1 MVTPSAFAR
10 CRAGAKSNS
19 KVVTGKISQMNGLA
33 EGIKESLVTN
43 EILQVELAKI
53 RTDLAHL
60 KTELIFWVVG
70 TVGLGTILS
79 HFWK

>member
-1 MVTPSAFAR
+1 MT
-10 CRAGAKSNS
+10 
-19 KVVTGKISQMNGLA
+19 TGLA

-53 RTDLAHL
+53 RTDPCAHL

-70 TVGLGTILS
+70 TVGLGTNPYSLLEISPALATPVRQSLALNEISGLS
-79 HFWK
+79 FPH

>member
-1 MVTPSAFAR
+1 MGRPARGSSAIRDQAE
-10 CRAGAKSNS
+10 ALA
-19 KVVTGKISQMNGLA
+19 NGLA